1 MRTFK
6 EKVQKRTRVWDTLK
20 TYKTDLNLEP
30 KCYKILLPK
39 CFDKLMMLKLM
50 ISPTQVF
57 NSHTLLALAAS
68 ELRVKGE

>member
-6 EKVQKRTRVWDTLK
+6 EKAQKRTRVWVTLK

-39 CFDKLMMLKLM
+39 CFDKLKMIKLM
-50 ISPTQVF
+50 IPNPSVY
-57 NSHTLLALAAS
+57 TLTLT
-68 ELRVKGE
+68 